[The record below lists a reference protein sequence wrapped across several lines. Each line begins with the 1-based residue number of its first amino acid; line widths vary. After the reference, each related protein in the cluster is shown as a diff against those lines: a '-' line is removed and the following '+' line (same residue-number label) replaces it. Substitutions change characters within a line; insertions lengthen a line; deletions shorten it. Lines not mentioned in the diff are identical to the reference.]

1 MYAKH
6 IDIMTDHQLPR
17 TLSRLIYFK
26 ISMWLHECANSW
38 IGHFQVTSSW
48 LYVIWSLFCLLSKFR
63 IITNIFV
70 RLTFSVYRLCSNN
83 FGCWAGYRGVHCSGT
98 KKCKFPTNT
107 QKIHTSLSS
116 IKSKIQRH
124 FIHAVQWE
132 INTILLIALIQTC
145 NANNLCI
152 NEVMIDF
159 VTYFFSSKR

>member
-1 MYAKH
+1 MATWMCQQLDWTFPSH
-6 IDIMTDHQLPR
+6 IIMIVGHIKSVLFAFQIPDNNK
-17 TLSRLIYFK
+17 YF
-26 ISMWLHECANSW
+26 
-38 IGHFQVTSSW
+38 F
-48 LYVIWSLFCLLSKFR
+48 
-63 IITNIFV
+63 

-145 NANNLCI
+145 NVNNLCI
-152 NEVMIDF
+152 NYTDWLI
-159 VTYFFSSKR
+159 S

>member
-1 MYAKH
+1 MATWMCQQLDWTFPSH
-6 IDIMTDHQLPR
+6 IIMIVGHIKSVLFAFQIPDNNK
-17 TLSRLIYFK
+17 YFC
-26 ISMWLHECANSW
+26 STH
-38 IGHFQVTSSW
+38 
-48 LYVIWSLFCLLSKFR
+48 
-63 IITNIFV
+63 
-70 RLTFSVYRLCSNN
+70 FSVYRLCSNN

-145 NANNLCI
+145 NVNNLCI
-152 NEVMIDF
+152 NYTDWLI
-159 VTYFFSSKR
+159 S